1 MDDEAIKELARLY
14 SMSIVEI
21 ADLARAFALAEIDP
35 LKEPKGEAFVFQRQR
50 QRPGPFGSRE
60 EDFDFNWINQEVPE
74 PDAKVDLLIALYEFR
89 RDSDRC
95 ANLLAENAEALS
107 IERLV
112 AISNNRL
119 MWARFLAVR
128 HPNPT
133 LRALAAKNVS
143 ALETLRAQNSAHAD
157 ELLRRQGV
165 TRLSRER

>member
-1 MDDEAIKELARLY
+1 MNDEAIKELARLY
-14 SMSIVEI
+14 SMSIVEV

-50 QRPGPFGSRE
+50 PRPGPFGSRE
-60 EDFDFNWINQEVPE
+60 EDFDFNWINQKVPE
-74 PDAKVDLLIALYEFR
+74 PDANVDLLIAFDEFR

-112 AISNNRL
+112 AISTNRL

-128 HPNPT
+128 HPSAT
-133 LRALAAKNVS
+133 LRAMAAKSVS
-143 ALETLRAQNSAHAD
+143 ALEALRAQNSARANEH
-157 ELLRRQGV
+157 LRRQGV
-165 TRLSRER
+165 IKPGER